1 MTPAGGGGPVIELTR
16 ADARRLAV
24 RAQLL
29 TAQRPDGVMETIA
42 GLTFLQHDPI
52 AAVAPSADLV
62 LFSRLGSRYDPRE
75 LEDLIDQQ
83 RVVEIQGRLMPAHD
97 VRLLAAEMAAW
108 PGGADAP
115 PWQLANAR
123 WLEDNR
129 RCRDDILEVL
139 RADGP
144 LTAAELPDTC
154 VRPWRSS
161 GWNNRR
167 NVTMMLGLLVESGQV
182 AAAGRRGREKL
193 WDLAERVYP
202 PDEPVPLEE
211 ARAVR
216 EARRM
221 RSLGVVRE
229 RAVAQRVEPLHVA
242 GTGERA
248 RVEGV
253 RGVWRV
259 DHELLDAPF
268 SPRTALVA
276 PLDRLLF
283 DRKRVLELFEFEYV
297 LEMYKP
303 AAQRRWG
310 YYALPVL
317 HGDRFVGKLDATAQR
332 RTGRLVVH
340 AIHEDGPWSPDV
352 REAVGAEIADL
363 AEWLE
368 LDLDLSAVREA
379 RP

>member
-1 MTPAGGGGPVIELTR
+1 MAVLELTR

-29 TAQRPDGVMETIA
+29 TAHRPEGVLDAVQR
-42 GLTFLQHDPI
+42 LTFLQHDPI

-62 LFSRLGSRYDPRE
+62 LFSRLGSAYDPHE
-75 LEDLIDQQ
+75 LEDLVAEQ
-83 RVVEIQGRLMPAHD
+83 RVVEVQGRLLVAED
-97 VRLLAAEMAAW
+97 VRLLTAEMAAW
-108 PGGADAP
+108 PGGEDAP
-115 PWQLANAR
+115 AWQLANAQ
-123 WLEDNR
+123 WLDDNR
-129 RCRDDILEVL
+129 GCRLDVLERL

-167 NVTMMLGLLVESGQV
+167 NVTMMLGLLVECGDV

-202 PDEPVPLEE
+202 PDEPVP
-211 ARAVR
+211 AD
-216 EARRM
+216 EARRIRDQRRL
-221 RSLGVVRE
+221 RSLGILRE
-229 RAVAQRVEPLHVA
+229 RAQETRVEPLHAGGAGEVA
-242 GTGERA
+242 T
-248 RVEGV
+248 VEGV
-253 RGVWRV
+253 RGRWRV
-259 DHELLDAPF
+259 DAALLDGELE
-268 SPRTALVA
+268 PRTALLS

-283 DRKRVLELFEFEYV
+283 DRKRVAELFEFEYV

-317 HGDRFVGKLDATAQR
+317 HGDRLVGKLDATADR
-332 RTGRLVVH
+332 RGGRLVVH
-340 AIHEDGPWSPDV
+340 AVHEDGRWTSDV
-352 REAVGAEIADL
+352 RDAVDAQIADL
-363 AEWLE
+363 ARWLDLG
-368 LDLDLSAVREA
+368 LDLDAAHVVHDPRG
-379 RP
+379 